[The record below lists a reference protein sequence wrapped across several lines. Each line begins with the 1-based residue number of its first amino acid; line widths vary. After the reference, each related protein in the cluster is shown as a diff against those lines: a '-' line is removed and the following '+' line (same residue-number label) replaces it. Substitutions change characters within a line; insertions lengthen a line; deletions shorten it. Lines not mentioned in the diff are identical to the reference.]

1 LNLATLQGI
10 WQPACTSAGMTNE
23 FLQALRVQTDGLRT
37 KISHAYHATGNPTP
51 RTTGQAPFPQPNP
64 AKGESFPVPPLDPS
78 QPARLPQTPYGA
90 IDLADLDAHSA
101 RLVAMIDAEI
111 KRGPNSQENELRML
125 DRRPLLGETQQQTE
139 FRLKAQDYDNPLVAR
154 TV

>member
-1 LNLATLQGI
+1 
-10 WQPACTSAGMTNE
+10 
-23 FLQALRVQTDGLRT
+23 
-37 KISHAYHATGNPTP
+37 
-51 RTTGQAPFPQPNP
+51 
-64 AKGESFPVPPLDPS
+64 VPPLDPS